1 MSLTDVKLQGPCA
14 TEEEPLGMLQDGLV
28 TQSFDHPLRTR
39 DILLP
44 ESTLQFTVAVREHNL
59 HPLITLG

>member
-1 MSLTDVKLQGPCA
+1 
-14 TEEEPLGMLQDGLV
+14 MLQDGLV